1 MTTGSDYETNLEAVL
16 QQCDA
21 SIDELSA
28 CARNASP
35 GMRKACREEIEALIA
50 NRESLRRGLLR
61 LDDANCL
68 CSSCA
73 S

>member
-1 MTTGSDYETNLEAVL
+1 MAIGSDYEIELEAL
-16 QQCDA
+16 LRQCD
-21 SIDELSA
+21 SSVEDLSA

-35 GMRKACREEIEALIA
+35 GMSRACRDEMEVLIA

-68 CSSCA
+68 CSSCD

>member
-1 MTTGSDYETNLEAVL
+1 MGIGSDYEIKL
-16 QQCDA
+16 QELLRQCDA
-21 SIDELSA
+21 SMEGLSA

-35 GMRKACREEIEALIA
+35 GMSKACRDEMEILIA

-68 CSSCA
+68 CSSCD